1 MVLFA
6 FLMFGDF
13 GAGTRSIMGVALDG
27 AVRLDRALS

>member
-13 GAGTRSIMGVALDG
+13 GAATRSIMGVALNG
-27 AVRLDRALS
+27 AVRFDRA